1 MLAPLIMILARWLLF
16 VSAVGVI
23 GGLGATLL
31 ARPADARIMRTTRAS
46 AFIWLLGA
54 VLLIGAQLYLWFG
67 VYGFTTLNNVRTMLS
82 LTSWGEHWIW
92 LAATATAAIV
102 LLSAGRRWPATW
114 STAGGAAAAGAMA
127 VLPLV
132 GHGGTHDAW
141 TLLWHRVHLLGAGT
155 WVGTLGVL
163 TVSGITDPKTLLAR
177 LRHLAPLAFVG
188 ALLLVASGIALT
200 WRHML
205 PLSTFWTTDY
215 GRVLLAKFV
224 GVIAVAALGFMNW
237 RGPRL
242 KLVVA
247 ELSIAFLVV
256 LALTAWL
263 SELEPPSLRQ

>member
-1 MLAPLIMILARWLLF
+1 MFAAAPMILAQWVLF
-16 VSAVGVI
+16 VSALGVI

-31 ARPADARIMRTTRAS
+31 AHAADARVMRTTRAA
-46 AFIWLLGA
+46 AFGGLLGA
-54 VLLIGAQLYLWFG
+54 ALLIGAQLYVWFG
-67 VYGFTTLNNVRTMLS
+67 LYGFTTLNNVRTMLS
-82 LTSWGEHWIW
+82 LTLWGQHWTW
-92 LAATATAAIV
+92 LAAVWTTAIV
-102 LLSAGRRWPATW
+102 LLSAGIRWPAIWT
-114 STAGGAAAAGAMA
+114 TASGAVAAGTVI
-127 VLPLV
+127 VLPLI
-132 GHGGTHDAW
+132 GHGGAHDAW
-141 TLLWHRVHLLGAGT
+141 TLLWHRVHLLGAGA

-163 TVSGITDPKTLLAR
+163 TVSGITEPKALIAR
-177 LRHLAPLAFVG
+177 LRDLAPLAFVG
-188 ALLLVASGIALT
+188 ALFLVVSGLALT

-247 ELSIAFLVV
+247 ELSIALLVV